1 MSFLISLDSD
11 FNWHVGYFLILK
23 NGARTKPFAIFLY
36 VLLEVFSWIKVY
48 YAKYRNIMDKA
59 LAHIVS
65 QKKENYP
72 HFSDEKI
79 TVNLSLPSDLLG
91 AMNIHQTAL
100 PLKIKELMALELF
113 RENVISTGKAA
124 ELLNIS
130 KMAFI
135 DILKRYHI
143 DYFSESQAELTHQIS
158 MVDALLTKE
167 TL

>member
-1 MSFLISLDSD
+1 
-11 FNWHVGYFLILK
+11 
-23 NGARTKPFAIFLY
+23 
-36 VLLEVFSWIKVY
+36 
-48 YAKYRNIMDKA
+48 MDKV
-59 LAHIVS
+59 LAHVVS
-65 QKKENYP
+65 QKKEYYP
-72 HFSDEKI
+72 HFSNEKI

-130 KMAFI
+130 KIAFI
-135 DILKRYHI
+135 DILKRYNI